1 MSKALFECSDLILH
15 SLSGLAPWG
24 HEHMMSALKGR
35 GGLAR
40 TWPMEGRFRGFG
52 ADKGG
57 QKSRK
62 FKTSFVSHPLCRDPT
77 NLFGTTQI
85 LAAMRMG
92 EGIQQTGVR
101 ARAVGWSN
109 EIEKRRLRQII
120 KLDIRGC
127 SSLRMSAWFF
137 LFISSLFNATRGQ
150 WPCGPSMRGR
160 RWPKLS

>member
-1 MSKALFECSDLILH
+1 MFSWVSNFYVQRARFECSDLIIH
-15 SLSGLAPWG
+15 SLSGIAPWG
-24 HEHMMSALKGR
+24 HEQMMSALKGG

-40 TWPMEGRFRGFG
+40 TWPREGRFRGFG
-52 ADKGG
+52 TDKGG

-62 FKTSFVSHPLCRDPT
+62 FKTSFVTHPLCRDPT

-120 KLDIRGC
+120 QLDIKGC
-127 SSLRMSAWFF
+127 NSLRMSAWFF
-137 LFISSLFNATRGQ
+137 LFISSLFNSKIINKK
-150 WPCGPSMRGR
+150 CF
-160 RWPKLS
+160 